1 MLFTSGVVGL
11 LSNLEIVHFQSRIL
25 EIEKTRDFRNTRFP
39 PLKLQFWQ
47 ENSLFFQFWRK
58 NSTLFFL
65 SYRTICSF
73 WSPASK
79 LAKSAREREEGVQDF
94 VKMKSMIALVLL
106 SPKPFHLFYSG
117 AQQ

>member
-1 MLFTSGVVGL
+1 MVM
-11 LSNLEIVHFQSRIL
+11 IL
-25 EIEKTRDFRNTRFP
+25 QGAKTRT
-39 PLKLQFWQ
+39 FWLVIPSI
-47 ENSLFFQFWRK
+47 NFNFGRK
-58 NSTLFFL
+58 IPYFSNFGVKIQHFFFL